1 MYLRDF
7 FSVFFSKS
15 FSHSLYKNETHLGV
29 RTLAIHSLSFL
40 SISACVCV
48 CVCED
53 RKCSAWMCEFLLC
66 AKLPNRKNAKLK
78 QFYIISAFIAELR
91 GVNSLAFDVYL
102 NLMTNKKCVNRLVS
116 NKSKQ

>member
-1 MYLRDF
+1 MKHIWGFELLLSTLF
-7 FSVFFSKS
+7 PS
-15 FSHSLYKNETHLGV
+15 SLYP
-29 RTLAIHSLSFL
+29 R
-40 SISACVCV
+40 VCV

-66 AKLPNRKNAKLK
+66 AKLPNRKIAKLK
-78 QFYIISAFIAELR
+78 QFYMISAFIAELG

-102 NLMTNKKCVNRLVS
+102 NSMTNKKCVNRLVS